1 MFEQAGIGE
10 GKTPEMFW
18 VDSSESY
25 PEGEPTLSEMT
36 AAALDLL
43 EKDKDGLFLMVEG
56 SQVDWANHAK
66 DVKYQIAESLA
77 FDNAV
82 KVVLDWVDA
91 DFRRKKNTLII
102 IVADHDCGGFGVNGP
117 YGTLSEAGE
126 VVEDG
131 WTSTNHTAVD
141 TIIYSQGPGSEN
153 LNAAVDNTDLY
164 YVMERFLM
172 RK

>member
-91 DFRRKKNTLII
+91 DFRRKKIRLSSLSPTM
-102 IVADHDCGGFGVNGP
+102 IVAVLALMAPTEPFQKPERSSRMVGQAPTTQPLTRSFIVRDRAVKI
-117 YGTLSEAGE
+117 
-126 VVEDG
+126 
-131 WTSTNHTAVD
+131 ST
-141 TIIYSQGPGSEN
+141 QQ
-153 LNAAVDNTDLY
+153 
-164 YVMERFLM
+164 
-172 RK
+172 